1 MPVDVEQ
8 LLIAEGAVFV
18 LPAQIAVLLANGEE
32 RGDGEVRHAEA
43 GQHFA
48 DNVPAGFRGA
58 DGFFVPRISTL
69 ASYPY

>member
-8 LLIAEGAVFV
+8 LFIAEGAVFV

-48 DNVPAGFRGA
+48 DNVRQASGELMASFMYMWKT
-58 DGFFVPRISTL
+58 VP
-69 ASYPY
+69 PV